1 MFLINFY
8 FTGAKVEVFAKG
20 GNPELSVFYANFSPI
35 IGIRRKVVD
44 RGRLFFLGLSGRKI
58 DVLLL
63 FIYC

>member
-20 GNPELSVFYANFSPI
+20 GNPELSVFYGIFSPI

-44 RGRLFFLGLSGRKI
+44 RGRLFF
-58 DVLLL
+58 
-63 FIYC
+63 